1 MMRFLVLSIAI
12 LLLAGCG
19 EKKSQPESGVKLKLA
34 LNWFPEAEHGGYYAA
49 EVEGHFKGK
58 NLSVEIQGGG
68 PDAPVI
74 QKVAT
79 GRAEY
84 GIANADDVLN
94 ARATDA
100 PIVAIF
106 APIQTN
112 PRCIMVHRS
121 SGIEK
126 IEDISNMTLAMSARP
141 SFSHWL
147 KAKYPL
153 EGVKI
158 VPYPASIAVFL
169 NDPNF
174 AQQAYN
180 ISEPFVAKKM
190 GADPKVLMVSDLG
203 FNPYCSVLIT
213 TEKRL
218 KDYPEEV
225 EKMVEASYRGWV
237 DYLKKP
243 EATNELIHSKNSEM
257 PLDILAFGVVQLKN
271 MVQSNDKSLKLGQMS
286 EKRWKV
292 LAGQMEEAGLI
303 KLKDEELEK
312 AWRNF

>member
-1 MMRFLVLSIAI
+1 MRYFLILSSF
-12 LLLAGCG
+12 LLLFGCG
-19 EKKSQPESGVKLKLA
+19 EQQPKEPQRERLKLA
-34 LNWFPEAEHGGYYAA
+34 LNWFPEAEHGGYYAG
-49 EVEGHFKGK
+49 EVEGHFKARG
-58 NLSVEIQGGG
+58 LIVDIQGGG

-84 GIANADDVLN
+84 GVANADDVLN
-94 ARATDA
+94 ARATGA
-100 PIVAIF
+100 PIVAVF

-112 PRCIMVHRS
+112 PRCIMVHRA

-126 IEDISNMTLAMSARP
+126 IEDISDMTLAMSARP

-147 KAKYPL
+147 KAKYKFDR
-153 EGVKI
+153 VKI

-169 NDPNF
+169 NDPKF

-213 TEKRL
+213 TEERL
-218 KDYPEEV
+218 REHPEEV
-225 EKMVEASYRGWV
+225 RKMVETSRLGWL

-243 EATNELIHSKNSEM
+243 EATNELIHSLNSEM
-257 PLDILAFGVVQLKN
+257 PLDILAFGVVQLQN
-271 MVQSNDKSLKLGQMS
+271 MVQVKDADLEFGQMN
-286 EKRWKV
+286 EIRWNT
-292 LAGQMEEAGLI
+292 LAQQMQEAGLI
-303 KLKDEELEK
+303 HLKAEDIKK
-312 AWRNF
+312 AWLNF